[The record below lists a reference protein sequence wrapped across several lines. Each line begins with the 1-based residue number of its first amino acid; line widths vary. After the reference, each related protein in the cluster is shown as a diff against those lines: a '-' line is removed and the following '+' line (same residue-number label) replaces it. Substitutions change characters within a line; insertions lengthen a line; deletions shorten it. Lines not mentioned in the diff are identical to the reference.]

1 VRGRRAVV
9 SESGGIFLP
18 FSLFPFFLFP
28 FMHNPHGGDGRGER
42 SSRTTLKQDN
52 GPQQHA
58 ARDADT
64 KKGGIRSAVPPS
76 SWSSAT
82 GWSAREKL
90 LQRLALMPRLLL
102 PAPPVDPAAA
112 AVADVWFSAAAALLL
127 SSSRPSSVA
136 RWTRENVA
144 DDAEEHRLRRACSPS
159 CSSGVLQQRI
169 GVGGFSGNNNNTDVD
184 RARHQPCKRRRP
196 RRPWRSRAWRCS
208 RRPCSD
214 RARQHSST
222 ATGASRSAPPRR
234 VPRPVDAHTWAT
246 RRRPRPRSSRR
257 S

>member
-1 VRGRRAVV
+1 LCAGVAQSFRKRRDF
-9 SESGGIFLP
+9 SP
-18 FSLFPFFLFP
+18 FFPFFSLLAAALTE
-28 FMHNPHGGDGRGER
+28 GDGRGER

-169 GVGGFSGNNNNTDVD
+169 GVGGFSGNNNNNNNTDVD
-184 RARHQPCKRRRP
+184 RARHRASWGRADGPFLAECRYAMLRRGGHRKP
-196 RRPWRSRAWRCS
+196 
-208 RRPCSD
+208 
-214 RARQHSST
+214 
-222 ATGASRSAPPRR
+222 
-234 VPRPVDAHTWAT
+234 
-246 RRRPRPRSSRR
+246 
-257 S
+257 